1 VSFFFPQTTSSPWF
15 HFFHPSNQNIPNI
28 KLTLALATTTS
39 SSFLPGDHLSDPSNP
54 STSSIYER
62 TTPSPQMLHCIFAI
76 MHASPRDTQEII
88 RDASVM
94 GFVYVAGVDEKK
106 RVLKILAPLNTR
118 ITDRPM
124 VWGSWPEMG
133 VSLI

>member
-1 VSFFFPQTTSSPWF
+1 
-15 HFFHPSNQNIPNI
+15 
-28 KLTLALATTTS
+28 
-39 SSFLPGDHLSDPSNP
+39 
-54 STSSIYER
+54 
-62 TTPSPQMLHCIFAI
+62 
-76 MHASPRDTQEII
+76 MHATLRDTQETI